1 MAKLDV
7 LLERIHD
14 EYPAVPEALALRA
27 LADAAKE
34 FCSRTHYWQES
45 LPNINVRAGVT
56 TYELALDSG
65 IQLAQLLEVRLDGV
79 RLSPVA
85 LEVYRLRAEPLR
97 ADRPMGYV
105 QWQPNAI
112 ELINPPTEA
121 ETLTVVAALTLR
133 LGAAAVNVPDD
144 LVDEYGE
151 ALAAG
156 AKSRLVR
163 QAGQPW
169 FAPDAVPLYTGP
181 FYSAINTAKRRVMTA
196 LGQAQMQVEMRR
208 W

>member
-1 MAKLDV
+1 MAKLSV
-7 LLERIHD
+7 LLERVHD

-27 LADAAKE
+27 LADATKE
-34 FCSRTHYWQES
+34 FCSRTHYWQDV
-45 LPNINVRAGVT
+45 LPSINVRPGIT
-56 TYELALDSG
+56 TYELSLDSG
-65 IQLAQLLEVRLDGV
+65 VQLAQLLEVRLDGS
-79 RLSPVA
+79 RIDPVA
-85 LEVYRLRAEPLR
+85 LESYRLRAMPVL
-97 ADRPMGYV
+97 AGMPVGYV
-105 QWQPNAI
+105 QWQPGAI
-112 ELINPPTEA
+112 ELINPPTDA
-121 ETLTVVAALTLR
+121 QVLTVVAALTLR
-133 LGAAAVNVPDD
+133 LGADAVNLPDD

-169 FAPDAVPLYTGP
+169 FMPDLAPMYAGQ

-196 LGQAQMQVEMRR
+196 LGQAQMQVELRR